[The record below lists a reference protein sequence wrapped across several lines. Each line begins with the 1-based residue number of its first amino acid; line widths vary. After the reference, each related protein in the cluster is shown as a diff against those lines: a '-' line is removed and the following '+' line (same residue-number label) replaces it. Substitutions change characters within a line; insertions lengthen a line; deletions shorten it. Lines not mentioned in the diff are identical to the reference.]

1 MRKSPFI
8 EVSRMGTRSIARRAL
23 QLRTPERWSTRASFV
38 VIIALAVAMWA
49 GVIALAIWLF

>member
-8 EVSRMGTRSIARRAL
+8 EVSRMGTRSIATQAL
-23 QLRTPERWSTRASFV
+23 QLGTPERWSSRASFA
-38 VIIALAVAMWA
+38 VIIALAVTMWA